1 MRLKEGG
8 GFRDLNGL
16 ADVADDEAEIDR
28 DGVGGGEFDGGA
40 DEFLE
45 AGLFDDDFVSAG
57 GEGVGNVLAV
67 CVRDGFALHAGGF
80 VLNEDFGVGDGGT
93 GLVDD
98 LAGDGAVRALGEE
111 RETEG
116 EESEERARHG

>member
-1 MRLKEGG
+1 M
-8 GFRDLNGL
+8 
-16 ADVADDEAEIDR
+16 
-28 DGVGGGEFDGGA
+28 
-40 DEFLE
+40 
-45 AGLFDDDFVSAG
+45 
-57 GEGVGNVLAV
+57 AV

-116 EESEERARHG
+116 KESEERTRHGSGK